1 MKKIEPIE
9 FLKDRVYLG
18 AYAHAPKDTDT
29 TVYFTVDD
37 ALPYNPFHLDFG
49 PLNAGHLYRF
59 AVALHEILAENED
72 KAVMFYSYPD
82 SRYRANAACLLCCYM
97 VLIQSWPPHLALAPI
112 AQADPP
118 FMPFRDAGYST
129 ADFILTIQDVVY
141 GCYKAKERGFLDL
154 RHFNLDEYEQYEKVD
169 QGDFNEL
176 PPHYIAFAS
185 PQQEDFLTPLDQA
198 FNNVLDYFETHNVQ
212 LVVRLNSILY
222 DARQFEQR
230 GIKHID
236 MIFDDG
242 TVPTLDMVKRF
253 VGAAECIIEQGGKIA
268 VHCKAGLGRT
278 GCLIGAHLIYSYGFT
293 AAECIA
299 YMRFLRP
306 GMVVGPQQHWLYL
319 HQNEFRDWKRTMV
332 VGDTPSYKL
341 AGLRP
346 LVPFADQQLKLR
358 QQLAALQDQIRRKEE
373 QLGSFASGIPH
384 DSVLPSTPPPK
395 TPERSILGDMD
406 HCNSI
411 LPAPTPGQPRKN
423 SPSPAHRSGSVGI
436 SAIRPKR
443 YISTSHDANVYN
455 SDEEREGS
463 IASAARRSVSSRV
476 ASSAVRSRN
485 PSRTVSVSVCEDVE
499 GSLIVTASHSPSRR
513 PSAMRSPSKQQ
524 QPPHLDFEQENDVK
538 KSPLRVRSASRRQ
551 PVSRQVSGETP
562 NAVRKVSRT
571 RRS

>member
-1 MKKIEPIE
+1 MKVSPIE

-18 AYAHAPKDTDT
+18 AYTHPPKDTDS

-82 SRYRANAACLLCCYM
+82 PRYRANAACLLCCYM

-112 AQADPP
+112 AQAEPP

-141 GCYKAKERGFLDL
+141 GCWRAKEKGFLDL

-185 PQQEDFLTPLDQA
+185 PQQEDFLTPLDHA

-230 GIKHID
+230 GIKHVD

-242 TVPTLDMVKRF
+242 TVPTMEMVKRF

-332 VGDTPSYKL
+332 VSDTPSYKL
-341 AGLRP
+341 ANLRP
-346 LVPFADQQLKLR
+346 LVPIVDQQTKLR
-358 QQLAALQDQIRRKEE
+358 QQLALLNEQIKSKEL
-373 QLGSFASGIPH
+373 QLGSLGMQSMHSSASLGASGAGH
-384 DSVLPSTPPPK
+384 ESVLPSTPPPK
-395 TPERSILGDMD
+395 TPERSILGDVD

-443 YISTSHDANVYN
+443 YISTSHDAVYN

-463 IASAARRSVSSRV
+463 IASARRVVSGVVGVGSRHV
-476 ASSAVRSRN
+476 SRQ
-485 PSRTVSVSVCEDVE
+485 PSRSVSVSVCEDVE
-499 GSLIVTASHSPSRR
+499 GSLIVTATSPRR
-513 PSAMRSPSKQQ
+513 PSHQQQMRSPSKQ
-524 QPPHLDFEQENDVK
+524 LDFDQENDAK
-538 KSPLRVRSASRRQ
+538 KSPLRVRSRR
-551 PVSRQVSGETP
+551 RQVSGETG
-562 NAVRKVSRT
+562 VRKASMA
-571 RRS
+571 RSKR

>member
-1 MKKIEPIE
+1 MKKTEPIE

-18 AYAHAPKDTDT
+18 AYAHTPKDTDT

-82 SRYRANAACLLCCYM
+82 PRYRANAACLLCCYM

-112 AQADPP
+112 AQAEPP

-141 GCYKAKERGFLDL
+141 GCWRAKEKGFLDL

-185 PQQEDFLTPLDQA
+185 PQQEDFLTPLDHA

-242 TVPTLDMVKRF
+242 TVPTMDMVKRF

-341 AGLRP
+341 ANLRP
-346 LVPFADQQLKLR
+346 LVPIADQQTKLR
-358 QQLAALQDQIRRKEE
+358 QQLAALQEQIKHKEL
-373 QLGSFASGIPH
+373 QLGGLSSLGVEESLGASAAGH
-384 DSVLPSTPPPK
+384 DTVLPSTPPPK

-443 YISTSHDANVYN
+443 YISTSHDAVYN

-463 IASAARRSVSSRV
+463 IASARRVVSGV
-476 ASSAVRSRN
+476 ASRHVSRQASRS
-485 PSRTVSVSVCEDVE
+485 VSVSVCEDVE
-499 GSLIVTASHSPSRR
+499 GSLIVTHSHSPVRR
-513 PSAMRSPSKQQ
+513 PSHQQQMRSPSKQ
-524 QPPHLDFEQENDVK
+524 LDFEQENEAK
-538 KSPLRVRSASRRQ
+538 KSPLRVRRR
-551 PVSRQVSGETP
+551 VGSGETG
-562 NAVRKVSRT
+562 VRKVSVA
-571 RRS
+571 RSKR